1 MYKTPSEKDFFG
13 QPCLTPDC
21 DGELIKIEVHDECG
35 NVKTLQGD
43 KLKDKVEDEGKKQKD
58 RLKRELEKKAKPIR
72 KFGKQQQKKSEI
84 ERLPVGSSPS
94 PKVEAVQSATKPCLD
109 LSTFPVRFQH
119 SLLELL
125 TQSVVTLDLQL

>member
-21 DGELIKIEVHDECG
+21 DGVLEKIEVHDECG

-43 KLKDKVEDEGKKQKD
+43 KFKDKLEDEGKKQKNEY
-58 RLKRELEKKAKPIR
+58 RLKRELEKKKPI
-72 KFGKQQQKKSEI
+72 KIGKQKKKKSEI
-84 ERLPVGSSPS
+84 EQLPVDSRPS
-94 PKVEAVQSATKPCLD
+94 PNGEAEQSATKPCLD

>member
-1 MYKTPSEKDFFG
+1 MYKTPTEKDFFG

-21 DGELIKIEVHDECG
+21 DGVLEKIEVHDECG

-43 KLKDKVEDEGKKQKD
+43 KFKDKLEDEGKKQKNEY
-58 RLKRELEKKAKPIR
+58 RLKSELEKKKKPKKI
-72 KFGKQQQKKSEI
+72 GKQKKKKSEI
-84 ERLPVGSSPS
+84 EQLPVDSRPS
-94 PKVEAVQSATKPCLD
+94 PNGEAEQSATKPCLD

-125 TQSVVTLDLQL
+125 T